1 MDLPLRSKLL
11 AAFVGA
17 VVLFG
22 ALVILS
28 GSFLI
33 NRMVIS
39 EAQRRIELAL
49 KTADAMLAR
58 RLEEAEKVCLMMS
71 GTHMAEII
79 KSEQPIPPTLVKDLS
94 TQSGYD
100 FINILDKTG
109 TVIATAGG
117 GAAGVNV
124 ADNPLVS
131 RIMASKKS
139 AGCISLVS
147 MDYLR
152 LETPDLLEKARV
164 SIIPTPHAKPGGPDR
179 LTHAMV
185 MAAASPVFDQNGD
198 LAGIVRVGSVLNQNF
213 DFVDFVRENIF
224 TVAKYKGKNLGTV
237 TIFQR
242 DVRITTNVIGT
253 DGGRA
258 IGTRVSEEVYARVL
272 DAGKTW
278 TGPAF
283 VVDSWYISAYEPLK
297 NIHDQIVGM
306 LYVGV
311 LKQRYDDMRNQA
323 LLLFVGITFLALVGV
338 GFLSFWLARRL
349 ARPLAR
355 LTNATVEVSRGNLS
369 YQLPDPPSAKRDEIN
384 RLTSA
389 FNRMVSA
396 LSQREDELQRSRNN
410 LQETADQ
417 LKKSVTHY
425 LETLEFI
432 THELKNQIAAM
443 KINLLAVRDGYVGPV
458 SEDQQAALNDVNQAI
473 VRAEEMTLNYLNLS
487 RIEKGELQVRIR
499 DVQVETDVIKPV
511 LNNLHSRLEQ
521 RQMTVILDMEPD
533 LFVWAD
539 PSLIQIVYENLISNA
554 VKYGRAGGRIV
565 LSGKRKNHMAEFTV
579 WNEGLGVS
587 DEKMGKLFEKF
598 FRIHHQW
605 EEERGTGLGL
615 FIAREILHRQ
625 NGEIHVDG
633 RYGEWINFIFTLP
646 VPDALNDAAPCGPE
660 EV

>member
-28 GSFLI
+28 GGFLI
-33 NRMVIS
+33 NRMVLS
-39 EAQRRIELAL
+39 EAQRRTELAL

-58 RLEEAEKVCLMMS
+58 RLEEAEKICLMMS
-71 GTHMAEII
+71 GTHMAELI
-79 KSEQPIPPTLVKDLS
+79 KTESPIPQSLLRDLLNL
-94 TQSGYD
+94 SGYD
-100 FINILDKTG
+100 FIHILDRTG
-109 TVIATAGG
+109 TVIATANGH
-117 GAAGVNV
+117 AAGRALGGDTMVDHIID
-124 ADNPLVS
+124 ARRP
-131 RIMASKKS
+131 AS
-139 AGCISLVS
+139 GVTLVS
-147 MDYLR
+147 MASLR
-152 LETPDLLEKARV
+152 SEAPSLMDKARV
-164 SIIPTPHAKPGGPDR
+164 SIIPTPHAKAGGPTR
-179 LTHAMV
+179 LTHVMV
-185 MAAASPVFDQNGD
+185 MDAASPIFDQNGR
-198 LAGIVRVGSVLNQNF
+198 LAGLVRVGSVLNRNF

-224 TVAKYKGKNLGTV
+224 TVATYKGKNLGTV
-237 TIFQR
+237 TIFQG

-253 DGGRA
+253 DARRA
-258 IGTRVSEEVYARVL
+258 IGTRVSEEVYDWVL

-283 VVDSWYISAYEPLK
+283 VVDSWYISAYKPLK
-297 NIHDQIVGM
+297 NINDRVVGM

-323 LLLFVGITFLALVGV
+323 LLLFVGVTFLALIGV
-338 GFLSFWLARRL
+338 GFLSFGLARRL
-349 ARPLAR
+349 SRPLAR
-355 LTNATVEVSRGNLS
+355 LTSATAEVSRGNLS

-396 LSQREDELQRSRNN
+396 LGQRDKELQRSRNN
-410 LQETADQ
+410 LQVTADK

-443 KINLLAVRDGYVGPV
+443 KINLLAVKDGYVGPV

-499 DVQVETDVIKPV
+499 NVHVASDVIKPV
-511 LNNLHSRLEQ
+511 LNNLRTRLE
-521 RQMTVILDMEPD
+521 RRRMRLSLDMMPD
-533 LFVWAD
+533 LFVRAD
-539 PSLIQIVYENLISNA
+539 PSLLQIVYENLVSNA
-554 VKYGRAGGRIV
+554 IKYGRKNGRIV
-565 LSGKRKNHMAEFTV
+565 LSGRKKKDRAVFSVCND
-579 WNEGLGVS
+579 GPGVPEES
-587 DEKMGKLFEKF
+587 MDKLFEKF

-615 FIAREILHRQ
+615 FITREILRRQ
-625 NGEIHVDG
+625 KGEIHAEG
-633 RYGEWINFIFTLP
+633 KYGEWISFVFTLP
-646 VPDALNDAAPCGPE
+646 GPDSQSLSGCHLKPGG
-660 EV
+660 

>member
-1 MDLPLRSKLL
+1 
-11 AAFVGA
+11 
-17 VVLFG
+17 
-22 ALVILS
+22 
-28 GSFLI
+28 
-33 NRMVIS
+33 
-39 EAQRRIELAL
+39 
-49 KTADAMLAR
+49 
-58 RLEEAEKVCLMMS
+58 
-71 GTHMAEII
+71 
-79 KSEQPIPPTLVKDLS
+79 
-94 TQSGYD
+94 
-100 FINILDKTG
+100 
-109 TVIATAGG
+109 
-117 GAAGVNV
+117 
-124 ADNPLVS
+124 
-131 RIMASKKS
+131 
-139 AGCISLVS
+139 
-147 MDYLR
+147 
-152 LETPDLLEKARV
+152 
-164 SIIPTPHAKPGGPDR
+164 R

-283 VVDSWYISAYEPLK
+283 VVDSWYISAYKPLK

-511 LNNLHSRLEQ
+511 LNNLHSRLER
-521 RQMTVILDMEPD
+521 RQMTVTLDMEPD

-554 VKYGRAGGRIV
+554 VKYGKAGGRIV
-565 LSGKRKNHMAEFTV
+565 LSGKRKNHMAGFSV

-587 DEKMGKLFEKF
+587 DENMGKLFEKF